1 MSDQLD
7 QLYFEE
13 HLDDEEDKLD
23 IAKYIAVLYKRKWLI
38 IAITLLVSIPWAIY
52 IKRQPPIYQAET
64 IIRFKDYAGLD
75 PTLLETRMTEL
86 NSRRFS
92 EKVVKQLGLVLKIQK
107 LEDSKR
113 KINRSQ
119 IFQEFSTAKQPVPGN
134 YRLVFNED
142 KTYKIYY
149 GAREAQNEVVVI
161 EGSIAEATYESQ
173 TVNGF
178 SFRFVDSM
186 ENLPHEIPFQIVRF
200 RSAVNSLLSN
210 KQVKLRDGGGPLLTL
225 TMSADDPI
233 MVTKTVNR
241 LAEIYKNESMDVKN
255 SEARE
260 KLKILKERIDIAK
273 VDLSASEMALS
284 AFQASYTGDFDRDI
298 GKQLVENTKFEDELE
313 LYGQQHDDLRNMLK
327 KLDKE
332 SKGNGEGYNRNLRY
346 VHESLT
352 KMATFDNNP
361 EMLILRQRLNDVEQQ
376 RDAIIAEFS
385 EDNYQAKELEGKI
398 KTIHT
403 EIKAVAKA
411 HLSQLSKKIR
421 NIRNKLSSIQARMR
435 NQPRQRQQLLKLQSD
450 YETKKELWSNLD
462 SQYQN
467 ALMNLKVNTENIEVF
482 QEAIVPEFPMNS
494 DKAKKAIMGGVFGF
508 VLGIAVALGLEF
520 LDKTLKTVDDIKK
533 YLKLQVL
540 GTIPQINFKGTDEYK
555 DSEKIKQI
563 DNQLVTHDYSPTP
576 IGEAYRSLR
585 TNLMFS
591 KKSDRIH
598 SFVVTSTAP
607 GDGKS
612 FTSSN
617 IAISMAQQRSNTLLI
632 DADLRR
638 GVLHNTFG
646 IPKEPGFTNF
656 LTNIESFS
664 RIINETYIP
673 NLSVI
678 SCGSLLPNPSEL
690 LGSLQ
695 MKRFLEQALR
705 RFEVVIFD
713 SPPLNAATDAVVIG
727 TQVDGIV
734 IVIRA
739 GMTNR
744 DVVKQKIEMF
754 HNVPAT
760 ILGAVLNG
768 AETNLAHEGY
778 SYYHY

>member
-134 YRLVFNED
+134 YRLVFNKD

-149 GAREAQNEVVVI
+149 GAREVQNEVVVI